1 MSDPLKPREYF
12 LSEYFCDGSFYVLT
26 STSLGGSNF
35 TPQEIAAILRGGGS
49 SSESENLLQQGVCM
63 PLSFPGDCAL
73 DSAIFILGDLTEQE
87 ENEWIGRIIW
97 KLNIPC
103 GKLVILCGGG
113 DPGEFEHAVSGE
125 PPEKHYQIFQV
136 IEVPPG
142 EYLVEVYAYVSSM
155 TVDFYF
161 EEDESLETWFQRT
174 RPGLE
179 LPLWLQ
185 HFREQGFMGDLDH
198 ELVSYLIRL
207 APLQAAPQL
216 PQPVAEMGWFE
227 EFEFR
232 RPELCPLGIKRSVIL
247 LS

>member
-1 MSDPLKPREYF
+1 MPDPLKPRECI
-12 LSEYFCDGSFYVLT
+12 LLEYFCDGSYYVLT
-26 STSLGGSNF
+26 STSLGGSGLK
-35 TPQEIAAILRGGGS
+35 PQDVALTLRGGGGP
-49 SSESENLLQQGVCM
+49 EFENLLQQGVCL

-73 DSAIFILGDLTEQE
+73 DGAIFILGDLTEQE
-87 ENEWIGRIIW
+87 ANEWIGRISW

-125 PPEKHYQIFQV
+125 PPEEHYQIFQV

-161 EEDESLETWFQRT
+161 EENEPPEAWFQHT
-174 RPGLE
+174 RPDME

-185 HFREQGFMGDLDH
+185 HFREEGMMGDLDH

-207 APLQAAPQL
+207 APLQTEPQL
-216 PQPVAEMGWFE
+216 PKQAAEMGWFE

-232 RPELCPLGIKRSVIL
+232 QPELCPLGIARSTL
-247 LS
+247 LLG